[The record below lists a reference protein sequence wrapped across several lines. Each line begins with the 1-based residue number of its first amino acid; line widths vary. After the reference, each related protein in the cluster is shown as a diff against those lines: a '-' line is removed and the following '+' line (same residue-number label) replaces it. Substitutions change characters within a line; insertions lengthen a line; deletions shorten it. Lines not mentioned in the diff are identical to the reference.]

1 MKSFLRSLFA
11 PLFLLLCTPGL
22 LMAGA
27 AEESQFVDT
36 HGDAWIEAA
45 WEKICELAKSFWEW
59 FSNWIHEMLFTDLGL
74 SEASPRTLIILL
86 VVLAVM
92 LASGAWA
99 ASIAQM
105 RRHPALPFFA
115 LGFFTFFIGPACL
128 LYNLN
133 IKGEDERK
141 AQFAEAAARKREEEE
156 ARAERELAQ
165 AKERGKIEAPAV
177 SAEGIVWDQNYFASI
192 QRKEDGTPNGPW
204 TVAYNGIEVTVTE
217 IIEVLPEFL
226 QVRLINLEGMPMVSR
241 IPYSKIEKWDAQA

>member
-27 AEESQFVDT
+27 AEESKFVNT

-86 VVLAVM
+86 IVLAAM

-105 RRHPALPFFA
+105 RRHPVLPFFA

-128 LYNLN
+128 LYNLS
-133 IKGEDERK
+133 IKGEDELK
-141 AQFAEAAARKREEEE
+141 AQFAEAATRKREEEA
-156 ARAERELAQ
+156 ARVKQELAL
-165 AKERGKIEAPAV
+165 AKVRGKLEAPAV
-177 SAEGIVWDQNYFASI
+177 SAEGIVWDQNYFSSI

-204 TVAYNGIEVTVTE
+204 AVAYNGIEATVTE
-217 IIEVLPEFL
+217 IIKALPEFL
-226 QVRLINLEGMPMVSR
+226 QVRLINQEGMPMVSR